1 MSFTVIILPQAERE
15 FQEFYD
21 WIAARSRDG
30 AATWAKAFLRAL
42 KSLESLESNPYGCSL
57 APESEDWPEEIRQLV
72 FKTRRGNRYRA
83 LLVVRQ
89 SRVYVLHLRASGQ
102 DVMTADQIQGPDDG

>member
-1 MSFTVIILPQAERE
+1 MSFTVTILPQAERE

-21 WIAARSRDG
+21 WIAARSQDG
-30 AATWAKAFLRAL
+30 AATWANAFLRAL
-42 KSLESLESNPYGCSL
+42 KSLESNPHGCSL

-83 LLVVRQ
+83 LFVVRQ

-102 DVMTADQIQGPDDG
+102 NVMTADQIQGPDDE